1 MLTLLIPHDLPQT
14 RPERPGQALQPLR
27 LGGSTM
33 GTDWSV
39 TCHAPR
45 GMKADAICDAADT
58 VFADIIRQM
67 STWEPTSLISQFNRL
82 PIGGAVELPDAF
94 RHVLDITL
102 KVAAATDG
110 ALNPCLGAETSRL
123 GFGPTA
129 CLQAPTDASRD
140 AWHSLDINSRCLT
153 RHADFQLDLSAI
165 AKGYAVDLLAA
176 TLRDLGIT
184 SFLAEIGGEFVA
196 GDPKPD
202 GLPWWV
208 DIETPAQATPW
219 RIALCGQSIA
229 TSGDYR
235 KMRIEN
241 NQRLTHITPHPCA
254 TTGSGDL
261 ASVSGDLASVSVV
274 HHACAMAD
282 AWATGLFASGPKT
295 GLDHAN
301 ENGIAALFQFRDRGA
316 ACSNMLKLMQD

>member
-1 MLTLLIPHDLPQT
+1 MINLLIPRDIPQP
-14 RPERPGQALQPLR
+14 RLAVPGPALQPLR

-39 TCHAPR
+39 SCHAPYGINTPDVR
-45 GMKADAICDAADT
+45 AAAEA
-58 VFADIIRQM
+58 VFAKIIQQM

-82 PIGGAVELPDAF
+82 PLGGKIELPDAF
-94 RHVLDITL
+94 REVLDIAL
-102 KVAAATDG
+102 QVAAMTDG

-129 CLQAPTDASRD
+129 SLPAPTDTPRD
-140 AWHSLDINSRCLT
+140 AWRTLVTHSRAIT

-165 AKGYAVDLLAA
+165 AKGHSVDLLAA
-176 TLRDLGIT
+176 ALRGLGIT

-219 RIALCGQSIA
+219 RIALCGQAIA

-235 KMRIEN
+235 RMRIEN
-241 NQRLTHITPHPCA
+241 GQRITHITPHPGA
-254 TTGSGDL
+254 TPGG
-261 ASVSGDLASVSVV
+261 GDLASVSVV
-274 HHACAMAD
+274 HPACAMAD
-282 AWATGLFASGPKT
+282 AWATSLFASGPKT
-295 GLDHAN
+295 GLDLAN
-301 ENGIAALFQFRDRGA
+301 ENGIAALFQFRDQA
-316 ACSNMLKLMQD
+316 PQASNTLKPLQN